1 MTREETY
8 QKWQKEKDTIRQIIG
23 LHALDTLCG
32 NNRDD
37 INYVDGLYPLV
48 EGLFGVDICIES
60 LGDKN
65 LLRSYYEENYDSSKM
80 SYDELNSLF
89 NKSRNVYEEGKEKAK
104 ESNIDFDEKALKV
117 MKEIIDVVSKKVYS
131 TKKAKTM

>member
-48 EGLFGVDICIES
+48 DLFGVDICIES

-117 MKEIIDVVSKKVYS
+117 MKEIIDVVSKKVYN
-131 TKKAKTM
+131 TKKTKTM

>member
-65 LLRSYYEENYDSSKM
+65 LLRSYYEE
-80 SYDELNSLF
+80 LNSLF

-117 MKEIIDVVSKKVYS
+117 MKEIIDVVSKKVYN
-131 TKKAKTM
+131 TKKTKTM

>member
-37 INYVDGLYPLV
+37 LNYVDGLYPLV

-60 LGDKN
+60 LGDKE

-104 ESNIDFDEKALKV
+104 ESNIDFYEKSLNV
-117 MKEIIDVVSKKVYS
+117 MKEIIDVVSNKVYS
-131 TKKAKTM
+131 TKKTKTM

>member
-65 LLRSYYEENYDSSKM
+65 LLRSYNEENYDSSKM

-117 MKEIIDVVSKKVYS
+117 MKKIIDVVSKKVYN
-131 TKKAKTM
+131 TKKTKTM

>member
-8 QKWQKEKDTIRQIIG
+8 PKWQKEKDTIRQIIG

-60 LGDKN
+60 LGDKD

-89 NKSRNVYEEGKEKAK
+89 NKSRSVYEEGKEKAK
-104 ESNIDFDEKALKV
+104 ESNIDFGEKSLNV
-117 MKEIIDVVSKKVYS
+117 MKEIIDVVSNKVYS
-131 TKKAKTM
+131 TKKTKTM

>member
-65 LLRSYYEENYDSSKM
+65 LLRSYYEENYDSTKM
-80 SYDELNSLF
+80 SYDELNSLI

-117 MKEIIDVVSKKVYS
+117 MKKIIDVVSKKVYN
-131 TKKAKTM
+131 TKKTKTM

>member
-8 QKWQKEKDTIRQIIG
+8 QKWQKENDTIRQIIG

-37 INYVDGLYPLV
+37 LNYVDGLYPLV

-80 SYDELNSLF
+80 SYDELNYLF
-89 NKSRNVYEEGKEKAK
+89 KKSRNVYAEGKE
-104 ESNIDFDEKALKV
+104 
-117 MKEIIDVVSKKVYS
+117 
-131 TKKAKTM
+131 

>member
-37 INYVDGLYPLV
+37 LNYVDGLYPLV

-60 LGDKN
+60 LGDKD

-104 ESNIDFDEKALKV
+104 ESNIDFYEKSLNV
-117 MKEIIDVVSKKVYS
+117 MKEIIDVVGNKVYS

>member
-37 INYVDGLYPLV
+37 LNYVDGLYPLV

-60 LGDKN
+60 LGDKD

-104 ESNIDFDEKALKV
+104 ESNIDFYEKSLNV
-117 MKEIIDVVSKKVYS
+117 MKEIIDVVSNKVYS
-131 TKKAKTM
+131 TKKTKTM

>member
-89 NKSRNVYEEGKEKAK
+89 NKSRNVYEEGKE
-104 ESNIDFDEKALKV
+104 SNIDFDEKALKV
-117 MKEIIDVVSKKVYS
+117 MKEIIDVVSKKVYN
-131 TKKAKTM
+131 TKKTKTM

>member
-37 INYVDGLYPLV
+37 LNYVDVLYPLV

-60 LGDKN
+60 LGDKD

-104 ESNIDFDEKALKV
+104 ESNIDFYEKSLNV
-117 MKEIIDVVSKKVYS
+117 MKEIIDVVSNKVYS
-131 TKKAKTM
+131 TKKTKTM

>member
-1 MTREETY
+1 M
-8 QKWQKEKDTIRQIIG
+8 
-23 LHALDTLCG
+23 
-32 NNRDD
+32 
-37 INYVDGLYPLV
+37 DGLYPLV

-60 LGDKN
+60 LGDKD

-104 ESNIDFDEKALKV
+104 ESNIDFDEKSLNV
-117 MKEIIDVVSKKVYS
+117 MKEIIDVVSNKVYS
-131 TKKAKTM
+131 TKKTKTM

>member
-80 SYDELNSLF
+80 SYDELNSLI
-89 NKSRNVYEEGKEKAK
+89 NKSKRVYEEGKEKAK
-104 ESNIDFDEKALKV
+104 ESNIDFDEKSLNV
-117 MKEIIDVVSKKVYS
+117 MKKIIDVVSNKVSS
-131 TKKAKTM
+131 TKKTKTM

>member
-1 MTREETY
+1 MTREGTY

-117 MKEIIDVVSKKVYS
+117 MKKIIDVVSKKVYN
-131 TKKAKTM
+131 TKKTKTM

>member
-89 NKSRNVYEEGKEKAK
+89 NKSRNVYEEGK
-104 ESNIDFDEKALKV
+104 
-117 MKEIIDVVSKKVYS
+117 
-131 TKKAKTM
+131 